1 MSITAASK
9 HSLVKVQRTGDD
21 SHLVYN
27 SPLHNTALVQEVLNP
42 MAKSQ
47 TQRVVFQPITY
58 QSMQRGINQMVAAV
72 RPTLGPLPRLVALE
86 RAIREK
92 TPELLDDGG
101 VIARRIIQLAD
112 RDEDVG
118 AMFIRHVLWRQHE
131 KVGDGTATTAVLFQ
145 AVYDRG
151 VRYIVAGG
159 NAMQLRRYLA
169 NGMRLIHDELS
180 GMAAHLE
187 DRERLT
193 QIAESICYDPP
204 LAKMLGE
211 IFDIIGEYGRLEI
224 RSGRSRE
231 LEREYVEGM
240 YWKGGIHSRQMIT
253 DHTKLR
259 TEMENAAI
267 LISDLEIEDPRQLV
281 PIVVQ
286 AMEAKI
292 RSLLIVAQKF
302 SESATSVLL
311 SASRDPAK
319 FQAVAVK
326 APGMAIGDRAAAM
339 EDLAV
344 LTGGHPF
351 ARTAG
356 YTLSGVKPQDLGR
369 ARKVWAD
376 RTYFGI
382 VGGKGDPRALRR
394 HIANLRAAFDRSDDS
409 DVRKK
414 LRERIG
420 KLMGGSATL
429 WVGGATELEI
439 STRKELAQRTSDA
452 LRGAIMEGVL
462 PGGGVS
468 LLACR
473 PALQRMFEQST
484 DSDERAAYRILI
496 KALEE
501 PIRTILTNA
510 GYDASEVMAEI
521 KQAGAGYGF
530 DVRCGQVVDIAQAGI
545 FDAASVQKAA
555 VQSAIAS
562 AALALT
568 IDVMIHHKKPKEAM
582 DTA

>member
-1 MSITAASK
+1 
-9 HSLVKVQRTGDD
+9 
-21 SHLVYN
+21 
-27 SPLHNTALVQEVLNP
+27 
-42 MAKSQ
+42 
-47 TQRVVFQPITY
+47 
-58 QSMQRGINQMVAAV
+58 
-72 RPTLGPLPRLVALE
+72 
-86 RAIREK
+86 EK
-92 TPELLDDGG
+92 
-101 VIARRIIQLAD
+101 A
-112 RDEDVG
+112 
-118 AMFIRHVLWRQHE
+118 
-131 KVGDGTATTAVLFQ
+131 GDGTATAAVLFQ
-145 AVYDRG
+145 SVYNQG
-151 VRYIVAGG
+151 VRYITAGG
-159 NAMQLRRYLA
+159 NAMMLRHYLEKGTRVVLNEM
-169 NGMRLIHDELS
+169 NGMAVHIKGKEKF
-180 GMAAHLE
+180 A
-187 DRERLT
+187 
-193 QIAESICYDPP
+193 QIAETICYDPP

-211 IFDIIGEYGRLEI
+211 IFDIIGEHGRLET

-240 YWKGGIHSRQMIT
+240 YWKSGVFSRQMILNR
-253 DHTKLR
+253 TKLR
-259 TEMENAAI
+259 TDMENAAI
-267 LISDLEIEDPRQLV
+267 LIGDLEIKDPRQLIPV
-281 PIVVQ
+281 IEMTMQ
-286 AMEAKI
+286 AEI
-292 RSLLIVAQKF
+292 RSLLIIAGKL
-302 SESATSVLL
+302 SDSAMSMLMM
-311 SASRDPAK
+311 ASRDPTK
-319 FQAVAVK
+319 FKAIAVK
-326 APGMAIGDRAAAM
+326 APGATTGDRAAALG
-339 EDLAV
+339 DLAV
-344 LTGGHPF
+344 LTGGRPL

-356 YTLSGVKPQDLGR
+356 YTLSGLELQHLGR
-369 ARKVWAD
+369 ARRAWAD

-382 VGGKGDPRALRR
+382 VGGKGDPRALRK
-394 HIANLRAAFDRSDDS
+394 HITILRAAFERVEDPAD
-409 DVRKK
+409 RKK

-473 PALQRMFEQST
+473 PALRRMFEQST
-484 DSDERAAYRILI
+484 DSDERAAYHILI

-555 VQSAIAS
+555 VHSAIAS

-568 IDVMIHHKKPKEAM
+568 IDVMIHHKKPQEAM